1 MNTHKYNKTNKIRV
15 GHTMNTH
22 KYNKTNKIRVAKYEQ
37 QNQQKYSFYC
47 LVISLTSCTMP

>member
-1 MNTHKYNKTNKIRV
+1 MNTHKYNKTNKISV

-37 QNQQKYSFYC
+37 QNQQKHSFYC
-47 LVISLTSCTMP
+47 